1 MKKILFASAIALA
14 AGIAPAMAADAIEEI
29 PGPIEP
35 EAIFSWTGGYIGIQ
49 GGYAWGESH
58 AREDNGF
65 FFSDIDPDGFFGGI
79 YVGYNAQLGSNWVLG
94 IDADVNISGV
104 DGSDAV
110 RNALG
115 VPFDGISATGEQDW
129 NAAIRAR
136 VGFAVDRFLPY
147 IAGGVAFSDYN
158 VTLKDGGDVLASRD
172 DTYTGWTIGAG
183 AEYAFTDNLIFRGEY
198 RYTDFGSADFSWD
211 APNDTEIDL
220 KTHDVRVGIA
230 YKF

>member
-49 GGYAWGESH
+49 GGYAWGES
-58 AREDNGF
+58 RFQLDNGN
-65 FFSDIDPDGFFGGI
+65 FSDPDPDGFFGGI

-94 IDADVNISGV
+94 IDADINISGL
-104 DGSDAV
+104 DGDDAG
-110 RNALG
+110 RFPDGTPFLG
-115 VPFDGISATGEQDW
+115 TSVTGEQDW
-129 NAAIRAR
+129 NAAVRAR

-158 VTLKDGGDVLASRD
+158 VTVNDGGVIATFD

-198 RYTDFGSADFSWD
+198 RYTDFGSADFS
-211 APNDTEIDL
+211 AITPNDTEIDL